1 MKSKVVPFISGAM
14 LVLGVG
20 LLVMNHS
27 KTNKMMKDLS
37 CKATQIANMFKGKS
51 NNCDCSTD
59 TTCCSEESK

>member
-20 LLVMNHS
+20 LLVINQS
-27 KTNKMMKDLS
+27 KTDKMMKQLT

-51 NNCDCSTD
+51 NNCEYSTNNE
-59 TTCCSEESK
+59 CCSE

>member
-1 MKSKVVPFISGAM
+1 M

-20 LLVMNHS
+20 LLVMNQT
-27 KTNKMMKDLS
+27 KTNDMMKKLT

>member
-20 LLVMNHS
+20 LLVMNQS
-27 KTNKMMKDLS
+27 KTDKMMKQLT

-51 NNCDCSTD
+51 NNCECSTNNE
-59 TTCCSEESK
+59 CCNE